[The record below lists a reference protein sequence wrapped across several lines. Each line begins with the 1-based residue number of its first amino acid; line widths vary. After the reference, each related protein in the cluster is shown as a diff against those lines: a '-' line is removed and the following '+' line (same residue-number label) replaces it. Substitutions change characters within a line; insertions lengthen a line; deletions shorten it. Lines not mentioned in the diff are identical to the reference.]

1 MTFEE
6 AKIVHVARYYMNYSS
21 SEEVLEAYRTL
32 QEKESSNAGKK
43 ANLYVKI
50 WKPLA
55 DSSVKQIL
63 VMIDMDLEELNV
75 FLDKWTVPKEGV

>member
-6 AKIVHVARYYMNYSS
+6 SKIVYVARYYMNYSS

-32 QEKESSNAGKK
+32 QEKESRNADKK

-50 WKPLA
+50 CKPLA